1 MPAARPVVLH
11 PNERVA
17 EASTP
22 GLAIHH
28 YLGGDGRWVGFA
40 GWVHNHAGD
49 TSGWHHH
56 ADNDTYVYVVR
67 GWLRVDFGASGTES
81 VIAGAGDFIV
91 IPSRTIH
98 HETTSPDG
106 DLDAFVFRVGG
117 EPERVDVDGPAAP
130 ND

>member
-11 PNERVA
+11 PNERVD

-40 GWVHNHAGD
+40 GWVHNDAED

-56 ADNDTYVYVVR
+56 ADNDNVR
-67 GWLRVDFGASGTES
+67 LCRPRLAAGRLRVERDRERHGR
-81 VIAGAGDFIV
+81 
-91 IPSRTIH
+91 SR
-98 HETTSPDG
+98 
-106 DLDAFVFRVGG
+106 
-117 EPERVDVDGPAAP
+117 
-130 ND
+130 